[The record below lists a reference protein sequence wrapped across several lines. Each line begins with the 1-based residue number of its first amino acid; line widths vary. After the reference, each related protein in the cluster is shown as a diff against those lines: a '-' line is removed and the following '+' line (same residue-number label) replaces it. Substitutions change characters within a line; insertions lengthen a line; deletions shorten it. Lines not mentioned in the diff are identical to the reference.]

1 MSAGYSAARLAS
13 VQVDYWAVPSGA
25 IRVATMVASMAEH
38 WVAVMVVQ
46 KDATKA
52 VCSAD
57 ERDVPLVVAKVAQTV
72 GH

>member
-1 MSAGYSAARLAS
+1 
-13 VQVDYWAVPSGA
+13 
-25 IRVATMVASMAEH
+25 MAEH